1 MQKRSH
7 LKLIKIVA
15 QTLLRKEKEVN
26 KIHYASNKARLPLA
40 QSSLILEKA
49 EIGRPCQSQ

>member
-40 QSSLILEKA
+40 QSSLIPEKA